1 MNKQIFKTALKD
13 IIFIDIDMGAREEMP
28 EPIQKVIDYKKSL
41 DKFDND
47 ALLYRHPL
55 YAELKA
61 IGLAYIKEGV
71 CKTKLITGK
80 QEDIINEF
88 AEMNLSGR
96 TLCGWNLN
104 GYKLPWL
111 RHKFMEQGLVKKYF
125 SFSFNDAGKK
135 PWDLENLTI
144 DLMKITSGSLYA
156 PMSFEETCAL
166 MGVGNIS
173 LNTEGYSKKHFI
185 KRLENTVSLFMKLR
199 EDDIELEYEEVI
211 GDISKL
217 PLFDRLL
224 HQDNFTEIDL
234 EEIKELV
241 KGLNDGERV
250 KAKDIIGAAIVKGKA
265 KEDRDRLRVLKKV
278 FS

>member
-1 MNKQIFKTALKD
+1 MNKQIFKTDLKD
-13 IIFIDIDMGAREEMP
+13 IIFIDIDMGEREEIP
-28 EPIQKVIDYKKSL
+28 EHIQKVIDYKKAL
-41 DKFDND
+41 DKFDNE

-55 YAELKA
+55 YAELKS
-61 IGLAYIKEGV
+61 IGLAYIKDGV

-104 GYKLPWL
+104 AYKLPWL

-144 DLMKITSGSLYA
+144 DLMKITGGSLYA

-166 MGVGNIS
+166 MGVENIS
-173 LNTEGYSKKHFI
+173 LNTGEYSKKHFI
-185 KRLENTVSLFMKLR
+185 RRLENTVSLFLKLR
-199 EDDIELEYEEVI
+199 EEDIELEFEEVI

-217 PLFDRLL
+217 PLFDRFL
-224 HQDNFTEIDL
+224 HQDNFTETDL

-241 KGLNDGERV
+241 KDLGEEE
-250 KAKDIIGAAIVKGKA
+250 KKIAKQIFTAAIVKGKV
-265 KEDRDRLRVLKKV
+265 KEDKVRVKTLEAIL
-278 FS
+278 